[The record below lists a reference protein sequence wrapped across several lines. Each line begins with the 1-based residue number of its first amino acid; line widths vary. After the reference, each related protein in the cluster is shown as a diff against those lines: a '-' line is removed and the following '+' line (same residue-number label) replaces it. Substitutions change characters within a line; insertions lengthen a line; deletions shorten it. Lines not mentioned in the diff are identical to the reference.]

1 MPGDILSLLEY
12 EIIEG
17 KRTEGLSKLMRERG
31 EEIAQHVN
39 ATIEFQQK
47 LLIAAVGFFEEDI
60 DNSFA
65 VYLLKKGADI
75 NIVDDFGATPLMKA
89 AWCGHSTMVRYL
101 IKNGA
106 DIDAGYW
113 EKGIDEMYR
122 VVLKSLKKAGE
133 DISVASDAEL
143 VALTI
148 AACAKNPSLLES
160 LIAQGVCA
168 RVASNSKVLL
178 AAARNGQK
186 ELVASLVAS
195 GADITAV
202 DENGCTALMDAA
214 RNGQPEIVSYLLKN
228 GVAIH
233 VRDNGDW
240 TALHHASV
248 NEHGDAIE
256 CLAEAAVGLIEAGVD
271 LVGVVVP
278 ANA

>member
-1 MPGDILSLLEY
+1 MPGDILSLLEI
-12 EIIEG
+12 EIREG
-17 KRTEGLSKLMRERG
+17 KRTEKLSQIMEERG

-39 ATIEFQQK
+39 DTTEFRQK
-47 LLIAAVGFFEEDI
+47 LLIAAVGFFEKDI

-65 VYLLKKGADI
+65 AYLLEKGADI

-89 AWCGHSTMVRYL
+89 AWCGHLAMVRYL

-160 LIAQGVCA
+160 LIEQGVCA
-168 RVASNSKVLL
+168 RVAGNSKVLL

-186 ELVASLVAS
+186 ELVAS

-202 DENGCTALMDAA
+202 DEKAGLLQADIAQIIN
-214 RNGQPEIVSYLLKN
+214 QPPRADENVAQEPLYEI
-228 GVAIH
+228 A
-233 VRDNGDW
+233 
-240 TALHHASV
+240 
-248 NEHGDAIE
+248 
-256 CLAEAAVGLIEAGVD
+256 D
-271 LVGVVVP
+271 LVGVMEP
-278 ANA
+278 ANV